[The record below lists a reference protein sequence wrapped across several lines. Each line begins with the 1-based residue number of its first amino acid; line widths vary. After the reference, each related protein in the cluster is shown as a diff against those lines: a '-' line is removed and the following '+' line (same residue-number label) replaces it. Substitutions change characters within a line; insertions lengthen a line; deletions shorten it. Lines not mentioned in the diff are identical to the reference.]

1 MDVFFRLSPVDS
13 AAGLSAFRAEIEVFW
28 GFAFA
33 AAAVELCVFVFESF
47 VVGSKVPV
55 ARSGGVEL
63 AEGEAWE
70 G

>member
-1 MDVFFRLSPVDS
+1 VDVVFRLSPVNS
-13 AAGLSAFRAEIEVFW
+13 TAGLSAFRAEIEVFW

-47 VVGSKVPV
+47 VVGSEVSV
-55 ARSGGVEL
+55 ARSGSVEL
-63 AEGEAWE
+63 AEGKAWE

>member
-1 MDVFFRLSPVDS
+1 MNVGFRLSPVGS
-13 AAGLSAFRAEIEVFW
+13 TAGLSTFSAEVEVFW

-33 AAAVELCVFVFESF
+33 ATAIELCVVMLESF
-47 VVGSKVPV
+47 VICSEVSV

-70 G
+70 R